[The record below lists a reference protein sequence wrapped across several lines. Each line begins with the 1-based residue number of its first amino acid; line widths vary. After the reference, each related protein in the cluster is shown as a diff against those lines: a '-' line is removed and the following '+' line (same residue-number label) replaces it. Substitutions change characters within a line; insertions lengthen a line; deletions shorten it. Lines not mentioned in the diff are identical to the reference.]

1 VYLLGAE
8 LGKEGRE
15 GGREG
20 GKEECVPLEEGVR
33 LEEDLLNV
41 SVDLF
46 HNLLVLSWA
55 RGRKGG
61 REGGREGGSDGRTL
75 GGGASDLSRTFLMS
89 LLTSSTICLVVSWG
103 RKGGM
108 EGGKEEG
115 KKKDVPWEE
124 GHPT

>member
-1 VYLLGAE
+1 MSLLTSSTT
-8 LGKEGRE
+8 
-15 GGREG
+15 
-20 GKEECVPLEEGVR
+20 C
-33 LEEDLLNV
+33 
-41 SVDLF
+41 
-46 HNLLVLSWA
+46 LVLSWA